1 MLRLGGG
8 AGDFRFYRF
17 FSVRVTELEMSR
29 TPPDNIPPPPQG
41 SVTTTP
47 SGNGPPIQ
55 VTTPPPQNPGNETAQ
70 NSQQRER
77 VLNPDAASNSQLHP
91 SRVSSSSLL
100 TCCEIQCQNLKQFS
114 DPPVHHN

>member
-47 SGNGPPIQ
+47 SGNGPPIH
-55 VTTPPPQNPGNETAQ
+55 VTG
-70 NSQQRER
+70 
-77 VLNPDAASNSQLHP
+77 VLNSDAAANSD
-91 SRVSSSSLL
+91 SS
-100 TCCEIQCQNLKQFS
+100 THQE
-114 DPPVHHN
+114 

>member
-8 AGDFRFYRF
+8 AGGFRFYRF

-55 VTTPPPQNPGNETAQ
+55 VTAPLPQNPSNEAAQ

-77 VLNPDAASNSQLHP
+77 VVNPDAAANSD
-91 SRVSSSSLL
+91 SS
-100 TCCEIQCQNLKQFS
+100 THRE
-114 DPPVHHN
+114 